1 MHKLEFRDV
10 TLRYD
15 DGRHGADGLL
25 AVENLSLAVEA
36 GESLAII
43 GPSGCGKSSTLQMA
57 AGLVRPSSGE
67 VFIDGQLITKPRQKT
82 ALILQDFGLLPWKTV
97 LANAE
102 LGLKV
107 RGVDRERREAKAREA
122 LDLVGLADF
131 AHAYPGE
138 LSGGMQQRVQIAKAL
153 SNNPPILLLDE
164 VTTGLDLS
172 VQAAVLDLIQ
182 QIMDEPLSAL
192 DALLREQ
199 LQDTLLEL
207 WHKEGYAQLL
217 VTHSIDEAVYL
228 GRRIV
233 VLSARP
239 GHVVG
244 VLDNPAMGQVAYRG
258 SSAYYEL
265 CNEIRALL
273 RDASHVHEDEGG
285 CHA

>member
-1 MHKLEFRDV
+1 M
-10 TLRYD
+10 
-15 DGRHGADGLL
+15 
-25 AVENLSLAVEA
+25 
-36 GESLAII
+36 
-43 GPSGCGKSSTLQMA
+43 
-57 AGLVRPSSGE
+57 
-67 VFIDGQLITKPRQKT
+67 
-82 ALILQDFGLLPWKTV
+82 LPWKTV

-122 LDLVGLADF
+122 LGLVGLADF
-131 AHAYPGE
+131 AYAYPGE
-138 LSGGMQQRVQIAKAL
+138 LSGGMQQRLALARSIAL
-153 SNNPPILLLDE
+153 DVDLLL
-164 VTTGLDLS
+164 
-172 VQAAVLDLIQ
+172 
-182 QIMDEPLSAL
+182 MDEPLSAL

-244 VLDNPAMGQVAYRG
+244 VLDNPAMGQAAYRG

-273 RDASHVHEDEGG
+273 RDASHVNEDEEA

>member
-1 MHKLEFRDV
+1 MIELKKVTKSYGAQKVLDDITV
-10 TLRYD
+10 TLER
-15 DGRHGADGLL
+15 GRVHGFVGR
-25 AVENLSLAVEA
+25 N
-36 GESLAII
+36 G
-43 GPSGCGKSSTLQMA
+43 SGKTILMKCI
-57 AGLVRPSSGE
+57 AGLARPDSGE
-67 VFIDGQLITKPRQKT
+67 VLVDGQLITKPRQKT

-107 RGVDRERREAKAREA
+107 RGVDREQREAKAREA
-122 LDLVGLADF
+122 LGLVGLADF

-138 LSGGMQQRVQIAKAL
+138 LSGGMQQRLALARSIAL
-153 SNNPPILLLDE
+153 DVDLLL
-164 VTTGLDLS
+164 
-172 VQAAVLDLIQ
+172 
-182 QIMDEPLSAL
+182 MDEPLSAL

-228 GRRIV
+228 GQRIV

-244 VLDNPAMGQVAYRG
+244 VLDNPAMGQAAYRG

-273 RDASHVHEDEGG
+273 RDASHVNEDEEA

>member
-1 MHKLEFRDV
+1 MPKEQAR
-10 TLRYD
+10 
-15 DGRHGADGLL
+15 
-25 AVENLSLAVEA
+25 
-36 GESLAII
+36 
-43 GPSGCGKSSTLQMA
+43 A
-57 AGLVRPSSGE
+57 A
-67 VFIDGQLITKPRQKT
+67 
-82 ALILQDFGLLPWKTV
+82 A
-97 LANAE
+97 
-102 LGLKV
+102 
-107 RGVDRERREAKAREA
+107 AKYI
-122 LDLVGLADF
+122 DLVGLAGF
-131 AHAYPGE
+131 EHVRPAQ
-138 LSGGMQQRVQIAKAL
+138 LSGGMQQRLALARSIAL
-153 SNNPPILLLDE
+153 DVDLLL
-164 VTTGLDLS
+164 
-172 VQAAVLDLIQ
+172 
-182 QIMDEPLSAL
+182 MDEPLSAL

-244 VLDNPAMGQVAYRG
+244 VLDNPAMGKAAYRG

-273 RDASHVHEDEGG
+273 RDASHVHEDEEA

>member
-25 AVENLSLAVEA
+25 ALESLSLVVGA

-67 VFIDGQLITKPRQKT
+67 VLVDGQPITKPRRET

-107 RGVDRERREAKAREA
+107 RGVGRERREAKAREA
-122 LDLVGLADF
+122 LGLVGLADF
-131 AHAYPGE
+131 AHVYPGE
-138 LSGGMQQRVQIAKAL
+138 LSGGMQQRLALARSIAL
-153 SNNPPILLLDE
+153 DVDLLL
-164 VTTGLDLS
+164 
-172 VQAAVLDLIQ
+172 
-182 QIMDEPLSAL
+182 MDEPLSAL

-199 LQDTLLEL
+199 LQDALLEL

-228 GRRIV
+228 GQRIV

-244 VLDNPAMGQVAYRG
+244 VLDNPAMGKATYRG

-265 CNEIRALL
+265 CNEIRTLL
-273 RDASHVHEDEGG
+273 RDASHVNEDEEA

>member
-138 LSGGMQQRVQIAKAL
+138 LSGGMQQRLALARSIAL
-153 SNNPPILLLDE
+153 DVDLLL
-164 VTTGLDLS
+164 
-172 VQAAVLDLIQ
+172 
-182 QIMDEPLSAL
+182 MDEPLSAL

-199 LQDTLLEL
+199 LPR
-207 WHKEGYAQLL
+207 H
-217 VTHSIDEAVYL
+217 
-228 GRRIV
+228 
-233 VLSARP
+233 
-239 GHVVG
+239 
-244 VLDNPAMGQVAYRG
+244 PA
-258 SSAYYEL
+258 
-265 CNEIRALL
+265 RAL
-273 RDASHVHEDEGG
+273 A
-285 CHA
+285 

>member
-1 MHKLEFRDV
+1 MQSMHKLEFRDV

-25 AVENLSLAVEA
+25 ALEKLSLAVDA

-67 VFIDGQLITKPRQKT
+67 VLVDGQLITKPRQKT
-82 ALILQDFGLLPWKTV
+82 ALILQDFGLLPWKT
-97 LANAE
+97 AE

-107 RGVDRERREAKAREA
+107 RGVDREQREAKAREA
-122 LDLVGLADF
+122 LGLVGLADF

-138 LSGGMQQRVQIAKAL
+138 LSGGMQQRLALARSIAL
-153 SNNPPILLLDE
+153 DVDLLL
-164 VTTGLDLS
+164 
-172 VQAAVLDLIQ
+172 
-182 QIMDEPLSAL
+182 MDEPLSAL

-199 LQDTLLEL
+199 LQDALLEL

-228 GRRIV
+228 GQRIV

-244 VLDNPAMGQVAYRG
+244 VLDNPAMGQAAYRG

-273 RDASHVHEDEGG
+273 RDASHVNEDEEA

>member
-1 MHKLEFRDV
+1 M
-10 TLRYD
+10 
-15 DGRHGADGLL
+15 
-25 AVENLSLAVEA
+25 
-36 GESLAII
+36 
-43 GPSGCGKSSTLQMA
+43 
-57 AGLVRPSSGE
+57 
-67 VFIDGQLITKPRQKT
+67 
-82 ALILQDFGLLPWKTV
+82 
-97 LANAE
+97 
-102 LGLKV
+102 
-107 RGVDRERREAKAREA
+107 
-122 LDLVGLADF
+122 
-131 AHAYPGE
+131 
-138 LSGGMQQRVQIAKAL
+138 
-153 SNNPPILLLDE
+153 
-164 VTTGLDLS
+164 
-172 VQAAVLDLIQ
+172 
-182 QIMDEPLSAL
+182 
-192 DALLREQ
+192 REQ

>member
-25 AVENLSLAVEA
+25 ALESLSLVVDA

-57 AGLVRPSSGE
+57 TGLVRPSSGE
-67 VFIDGQLITKPRQKT
+67 VLVDGQPITKPRQKT
-82 ALILQDFGLLPWKTV
+82 A

-122 LDLVGLADF
+122 LGLVGLADF

-138 LSGGMQQRVQIAKAL
+138 LSGGMQQRLALARSIAL
-153 SNNPPILLLDE
+153 DVDLLL
-164 VTTGLDLS
+164 
-172 VQAAVLDLIQ
+172 
-182 QIMDEPLSAL
+182 MDEPLSAL

-244 VLDNPAMGQVAYRG
+244 VLDNPAMGKAAYRG

-273 RDASHVHEDEGG
+273 RDASHVHEDEEA

>member
-1 MHKLEFRDV
+1 M
-10 TLRYD
+10 
-15 DGRHGADGLL
+15 
-25 AVENLSLAVEA
+25 
-36 GESLAII
+36 
-43 GPSGCGKSSTLQMA
+43 
-57 AGLVRPSSGE
+57 
-67 VFIDGQLITKPRQKT
+67 
-82 ALILQDFGLLPWKTV
+82 
-97 LANAE
+97 
-102 LGLKV
+102 
-107 RGVDRERREAKAREA
+107 RGVDREQREAKAREA
-122 LDLVGLADF
+122 LGLVGLADF
-131 AHAYPGE
+131 VHAYPGE
-138 LSGGMQQRVQIAKAL
+138 LSGGMQQRLALARSIAL
-153 SNNPPILLLDE
+153 DVDLLL
-164 VTTGLDLS
+164 
-172 VQAAVLDLIQ
+172 
-182 QIMDEPLSAL
+182 MDEPLSAL

-244 VLDNPAMGQVAYRG
+244 VLDNPAMGKAAYRG

-273 RDASHVHEDEGG
+273 RDASHVNEDEEA